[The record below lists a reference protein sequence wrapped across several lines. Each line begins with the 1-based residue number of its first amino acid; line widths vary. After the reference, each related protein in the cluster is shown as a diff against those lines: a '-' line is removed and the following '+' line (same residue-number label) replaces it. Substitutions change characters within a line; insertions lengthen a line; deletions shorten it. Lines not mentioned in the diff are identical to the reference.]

1 MEATCLTMLFNILF
15 NLFSSLLMLAQEYSP
30 SFKVTILPFDCHS
43 CTSFFL
49 VCAGNCVL
57 L

>member
-1 MEATCLTMLFNILF
+1 
-15 NLFSSLLMLAQEYSP
+15 MLAQEYSP